1 MSLFPA
7 FHRIHFGWIVAG
19 LTFVTLLVAA
29 GIRSAPGVMMV
40 PLETE
45 FGWSRATIS
54 VAISVNLLLYG
65 LMAPF
70 AAALMDRFGVRQTMV
85 VALSVLAIGV
95 ATTTAMGAPW
105 QMVVLWGIVVGS
117 GSGSIALVL
126 GATVVTRWFDAW
138 RGTVM
143 GVLSAANATGQL
155 VFLPLMALAVQHW
168 GWRVAVLLIAAAAA
182 LLVPVVWL
190 LMRERPAD
198 LGLWPVGASE
208 APPALPSHGNPAW
221 TAIVALGEGLRSRDF
236 WLLAGGFFVCGLS
249 TNGLIGTHL
258 IPACFDHGI
267 PEVRAAG
274 LLALMGVF
282 DLVGTTLSGWLSDR
296 WDSRRLLF
304 WYYGLRGLSLIF
316 LDAAFGPDVFGLWLF
331 AVFYG
336 LDWIATVPPTV
347 KLAAQSFGRER
358 AGVMFGWIFAA
369 HQIGAAVAAFGA
381 GWIRTDL
388 GDYWLA
394 FVISG
399 VACLLAAV
407 MSLMVGRR
415 VKLEPA

>member
-1 MSLFPA
+1 MPRLPLA
-7 FHRIHFGWIVAG
+7 PRLHYGWIVAG

-29 GIRSAPGVMMV
+29 GIRSAPGVMIV
-40 PLETE
+40 PIETE

-54 VAISVNLLLYG
+54 VAIGVNLVLYG
-65 LMAPF
+65 LISPF
-70 AAALMDRFGVRQTMV
+70 AAALMERIGVGRTMCL
-85 VALSVLAIGV
+85 ALAVLAVGSA
-95 ATTTAMGAPW
+95 ATTLIGAPW
-105 QMVVLWGIVVGS
+105 QMVGLWGLVVGV

-143 GVLSAANATGQL
+143 GVLSAATATGQL
-155 VFLPLMALAVQHW
+155 VFLPAMAWAVTQW
-168 GWRVAVLLIAAAAA
+168 GWRAAVLMVAAAAAA
-182 LLVPVVWL
+182 LVPVVMLW
-190 LMRERPAD
+190 MRERPAD
-198 LGLWPVGASE
+198 LGLFPVGA
-208 APPALPSHGNPAW
+208 AGPPPVVA
-221 TAIVALGEGLRSRDF
+221 TAGSPVRVALAALAEGVRRRDF
-236 WLLAGGFFVCGLS
+236 WLLAVPFFVCGLS

-258 IPACFDHGI
+258 IPACADHGI

-296 WDSRRLLF
+296 WDSRKLLF

-316 LDAAFGPDVFGLWLF
+316 LDSAFGPEMTGLWVF

-347 KLAAQSFGRER
+347 RLCAQSFGRER

-369 HQIGAAVAAFGA
+369 HQVGAAVAATAA
-381 GWIRTDL
+381 GWIRTDF
-388 GDYWLA
+388 GDYRLA
-394 FVISG
+394 FVAAG
-399 VACLLAAV
+399 VTCLVAALLS
-407 MSLMVGRR
+407 MGVGRR
-415 VKLEPA
+415 PVPA

>member
-1 MSLFPA
+1 MSSPPLVPRL
-7 FHRIHFGWIVAG
+7 HYGWIAAG
-19 LTFVTLLVAA
+19 ITFVTLLVAA

-54 VAISVNLLLYG
+54 VAISVNLVLYG

-70 AAALMDRFGVRQTMV
+70 AAALMDRFGVRRTMA
-85 VALSVLAIGV
+85 VALSVLAVGV
-95 ATTTAMGAPW
+95 AATIAMGAPW
-105 QMVVLWGIVVGS
+105 QMILLWGIVVGA

-126 GATVVTRWFDAW
+126 GATVVTRWFDSW

-168 GWRVAVLLIAAAAA
+168 GWRAAVLLVAAAAA
-182 LLVPVVWL
+182 ILVPAVWL

-198 LGLWPVGASE
+198 LGVWPVGATE
-208 APPALPSHGNPAW
+208 PPPPPPPRGNPAR
-221 TAIVALGEGLRSRDF
+221 TAIVALGEGMRSRDF

-274 LLALMGVF
+274 LLAVMGLF

-304 WYYGLRGLSLIF
+304 WYYSLRGLSLIF

-394 FVISG
+394 FVLSG
-399 VACLLAAV
+399 VACLFAAT
-407 MSLMVGRR
+407 MSLMVGG
-415 VKLEPA
+415 KKPIPA

>member
-1 MSLFPA
+1 MPLSAPSP
-7 FHRIHFGWIVAG
+7 RIHFGWIVAG
-19 LTFVTLLVAA
+19 LTFVTLLAAA

-54 VAISVNLLLYG
+54 VAISVNLVLYG
-65 LMAPF
+65 VMAPF
-70 AAALMDRFGVRQTMV
+70 AAALMDRFGVRRTMA
-85 VALSVLAIGV
+85 VALAVLATGV
-95 ATTTAMGAPW
+95 AATIAMATPW
-105 QMVVLWGIVVGS
+105 QMVVLWGIVVGA

-126 GATVVTRWFDAW
+126 GATVVTRWFDSW

-168 GWRVAVLLIAAAAA
+168 GWRAAVLLIAAAAA

-208 APPALPSHGNPAW
+208 APPPVPRRGNPARI
-221 TAIVALGEGLRSRDF
+221 AIVALGEGVRSRDF

-316 LDAAFGPDVFGLWLF
+316 LDAAFGPDIFGLWLF

-399 VACLLAAV
+399 IACLVAAIL
-407 MSLMVGRR
+407 SLMVGRR
-415 VKLEPA
+415 QPRPA

>member
-168 GWRVAVLLIAAAAA
+168 GWRVAVLSIAAAAA

-198 LGLWPVGASE
+198 LGLWPVGANE

-399 VACLLAAV
+399 IACLIAAM

-415 VKLEPA
+415 VKLESA

>member
-1 MSLFPA
+1 MSSSPLAPRL
-7 FHRIHFGWIVAG
+7 HYGWIAAG
-19 LTFVTLLVAA
+19 ITFVTLLVAA

-54 VAISVNLLLYG
+54 VAISVNLILYG

-70 AAALMDRFGVRQTMV
+70 AAALMDRFGVGRTMS
-85 VALSVLAIGV
+85 VALLVLAAGV
-95 ATTTAMGAPW
+95 AATIAMKAPW
-105 QMVVLWGIVVGS
+105 QMVLLWGIVVGA

-126 GATVVTRWFDAW
+126 GATVVTRWFDSW

-155 VFLPLMALAVQHW
+155 VFLPLMALAIEQW
-168 GWRVAVLLIAAAAA
+168 GWRAAVLLVAAAAA
-182 LLVPVVWL
+182 VLVPGVWL

-198 LGLWPVGASE
+198 LGLWPVGATE
-208 APPALPSHGNPAW
+208 PPPPSPPRGNPAR
-221 TAIVALGEGLRSRDF
+221 TALVALGEGLRSRDF

-274 LLALMGVF
+274 LLAVMGLF

-394 FVISG
+394 FVLSG
-399 VACLLAAV
+399 VACLIAAT
-407 MSLMVGRR
+407 MSLMVGRVSPR
-415 VKLEPA
+415 PA

>member
-198 LGLWPVGASE
+198 LGLWPVGANE

-221 TAIVALGEGLRSRDF
+221 TAIVVLGEGLRSRDF

-274 LLALMGVF
+274 LLALMGAF

-399 VACLLAAV
+399 IACLIAAI

-415 VKLEPA
+415 VKLESA